1 MNFAEL
7 ANESPE
13 LAGKIEAA
21 VIKAEED
28 LGAGAGPEKKKA
40 VMDAV
45 VLSAVDQPNQL
56 DILGALIDALLKG
69 DEEHQKQALSLALPM
84 LYNLVTFFTGKPPGL
99 VEMLIQKTLPALP
112 GIIDEVAGRLFGEG
126 AADATV

>member
-7 ANESPE
+7 SNESPE

-28 LGAGAGPEKKKA
+28 LGAGSGPEKKKA

-45 VLSAVDQPNQL
+45 VLSSAEPNQL
-56 DILGALIDALLKG
+56 AILGQLVEALLKG
-69 DEEHQKQALSLALPM
+69 DEEFQKQALSLALPM

-99 VEMLIQKTLPALP
+99 IEMLIQKTLPALP
-112 GIIDEVAGRLFGEG
+112 GIIDEVADRLFGE